1 MKMLLLLLMLKTI
14 HCLNPGTLDRQK
26 RFIDYVGAFKTMF
39 DEFPKMINGLE
50 DNAQIRLAAESGN
63 IKPIQYAHQGP
74 AHSDPYQ
81 TNFNEGGFNPGDL
94 NLYKDSDKEQ
104 LLYMSMTT
112 TPRQPDGSIVNEKLT
127 HSIHQDQYTPSP
139 KLYKRSAQVKNLDPR
154 QRSFLLGNEQ
164 QTITH
169 YSEVKSKSDDS
180 SQETSVVGIP
190 NKFRKRSIKAKDSSD
205 DIAIDDLKL
214 AEAIMSEST
223 SKEEALIKMFDAEE
237 KVDKALH
244 KVLGN
249 MHQNDDKDI
258 KDLQQ
263 ILVASGVPT
272 DIIAKRSID
281 ASIENMIKE
290 SNKKM
295 KSANKML
302 EEEDHL
308 SKSLEEVLQADKSL
322 TKLLEKILPSH
333 KIEEHVNTR
342 TKRDHGTSYYD
353 PEFLWLLNN
362 LELNSREGEQ
372 TKKVIYGESSLEPW
386 SSASVYRSQ
395 PTYSSGGNVYYTNQD
410 RQNKMEEKS
419 TWHSI
424 LDSLRPVA
432 DAVPVEFN
440 AAYAGALD
448 VGKHVTKKVKPY
460 VYQGYDK
467 VTNEYIPKVGA
478 TLSGAVNEDI
488 KDFARQG
495 KKIVESRA
503 RYASKVADPHLANL
517 KNDLWLLQ
525 RQINQI
531 AEETSEYTKKEVL
544 PNIGPTIRGLL
555 FDAQETLELAS
566 SIVESDVKPLIDKVS
581 DSVIRPA
588 YSTVSSS
595 VISPAAST
603 VNDYVV
609 RPVADYVVDPV
620 VRTAVPVAEYA
631 KPVYQ
636 SAHTLA
642 SSGIDGARVTLSN
655 VKPKI
660 QELSS
665 STQKV
670 LNENVAPSV
679 KVAASHVAVG
689 ASKLGQVIQSDVVP
703 TVQQGL
709 STTLNGLFTGIPSL
723 VSKVSSEAS
732 DAANIFSNRYKYQL
746 QQLKAKAEKER
757 KEQELKLNMIEK
769 EISWL
774 QKDGKAMLNAVKT
787 KKKLESNVAFKDGVD
802 PKSSLMKKFD
812 AVLDAIVEEP
822 EATVED
828 ENTDNIP
835 NQTDSPET
843 IQTTTPKEL

>member
-1 MKMLLLLLMLKTI
+1 MKMFILLLMFKTI
-14 HCLNPGTLDRQK
+14 HCLNPGTLERQK
-26 RFIDYVGAFKTMF
+26 RFVDLVGAWKTVF
-39 DEFPKMINGLE
+39 DEFPKIIDGVE
-50 DNAQIRLAAESGN
+50 DNAQVRLAAESGN
-63 IKPIQYAHQGP
+63 IKPLQYAQP
-74 AHSDPYQ
+74 NSAHLDPYQ

-94 NLYKDSDKEQ
+94 NLYKTNDKEQ

-112 TPRQPDGSIVNEKLT
+112 TPRQPDGSILDEKLIN
-127 HSIHQDQYTPSP
+127 SNYQYSPSP
-139 KLYKRSAQVKNLDPR
+139 KLYKRSAQLKTFDPSE
-154 QRSFLLGNEQ
+154 RSALLGKEKE
-164 QTITH
+164 TITH
-169 YSEVKSKSDDS
+169 YSKVEPKSDVS

-190 NKFRKRSIKAKDSSD
+190 TKFRKRSAKAKDSSD
-205 DIAIDDLKL
+205 VSIDDLKL
-214 AEAIMSEST
+214 AEKIMGEST
-223 SKEEALIKMFDAEE
+223 STEEALIKMFDAEE

-258 KDLQQ
+258 KDLEQ
-263 ILVASGVPT
+263 ILESTGVSAEY
-272 DIIAKRSID
+272 ISKRSVD

-295 KSANKML
+295 KAANKML
-302 EEEDHL
+302 EEGDEL
-308 SKSLEEVLQADKSL
+308 SKSLEEVVQADKSL
-322 TKLLEKILPSH
+322 TKLLEKMLPSH
-333 KIEEHVNTR
+333 KIDEHVNVR

-372 TKKVIYGESSLEPW
+372 ARKIIYGDNSLEP
-386 SSASVYRSQ
+386 ASLYRSQ
-395 PTYSSGGNVYYTNQD
+395 QTYPSGGKVYYTNQE
-410 RQNKMEEKS
+410 RHNKMEEKS

-424 LDSLRPVA
+424 LDSLRPVT

-467 VTNEYIPKVGA
+467 VANEYIPKVSD
-478 TLSGAVNEDI
+478 TLSGAVHEDI

-503 RYASKVADPHLANL
+503 RYASKVANPHLDNI

-544 PNIGPTIRGLL
+544 PNIGPTLRGLL

-566 SIVESDVKPLIDKVS
+566 SIVESDVKPLINKVS

-609 RPVADYVVDPV
+609 RPVADYVVEPV
-620 VRTAVPVAEYA
+620 VKTASPVAEYA
-631 KPVYQ
+631 RPVYQ

-642 SSGIDGARVTLSN
+642 SSGIDGARVTFHN

-665 STQKV
+665 TTQKV
-670 LNENVAPSV
+670 LSENVAPRF
-679 KVAASHVAVG
+679 KDVASNVADG
-689 ASKLGQVIQSDVVP
+689 ASKLGQVIQSEVVP

-732 DAANIFSNRYKYQL
+732 DAASIFSNRYKYQL

-757 KEQELKLNMIEK
+757 KEQELRLNMIEK

-774 QKDGKAMLNAVKT
+774 KKDGKALLEDIKP
-787 KKKLESNVAFKDGVD
+787 KKKVEAKVPLKEGGIN
-802 PKSSLMKKFD
+802 PKLGLMKKFD
-812 AVLDAIVEEP
+812 AVIDAIVEAP

-828 ENTDNIP
+828 EETNEIS

-843 IQTTTPKEL
+843 VQTTTPKEL